1 MNNKQFVKVPN
12 IDLKA
17 QGLEMKDLVVYAY
30 LKKHY
35 NYVTKEAFPSFSTLA
50 QESGISKPTVMK
62 CVDRLEQAGYISITK
77 QKKVNHYTF
86 SEVNKFEIYS
96 FDFLDDPSLNTN
108 DKAYIICMQPHMYKN
123 PELGT
128 GKVTFT
134 DQEVAD
140 RLGIDYRTLRK
151 YESHLQ
157 EGNHPIMTLV
167 PTQLKDP
174 ITGLAVNE
182 RIFDFEAYN
191 NLLALKFQ
199 QIDKELE
206 DKVSREDYE
215 KLLREFKELKKQVLT
230 QEVFPITV

>member
-35 NYVTKEAFPSFSTLA
+35 NHITKEAFPSFSTLA
-50 QESGISKPTVMK
+50 SESGISKPTVIK
-62 CVDRLEQAGYISITK
+62 CVERLETAGYITVNKI
-77 QKKVNHYTF
+77 KKVNHYTF

-96 FDFLDDPSLNTN
+96 FDFLDDPTLNTN

-123 PELGT
+123 AELGI
-128 GKVTFT
+128 GKISYT

-140 RLGIDYRTLRK
+140 RLGIDYRTLKK

-157 EGNHPIMTLV
+157 AGPHPVMTMI
-167 PTQLKDP
+167 PTALKDP
-174 ITGLAVNE
+174 VTGLAITE
-182 RIFDFEAYN
+182 RIFDFDAYN
-191 NLLALKFQ
+191 NMLACKFQ
-199 QIDKELE
+199 QIETELN

-215 KLLREFKELKKQVLT
+215 KLLKEVKELKKQLLT
-230 QEVFPITV
+230 TEIQPIEL

>member
-1 MNNKQFVKVPN
+1 MNKQFVKVPN

-35 NYVTKEAFPSFSTLA
+35 NYITKEAFPSFATIAS
-50 QESGISKPTVMK
+50 ESGISKPTVMK
-62 CVDRLEQAGYISITK
+62 CVDRLEAAGYISITK

-86 SEVNKFEIYS
+86 SEINKFEIYS
-96 FDFLDDPSLNTN
+96 FDFLDDPTLNTN
-108 DKAYIICMQPHMYKN
+108 DKAYIICMQPHMFKN
-123 PELGT
+123 SDLGI

-151 YESHLQ
+151 YEDHLQ
-157 EGNHPIMTLV
+157 SKDIMTLV
-167 PTQLKDP
+167 PTQLRDP
-174 ITGLAVNE
+174 ATGLAITE
-182 RIFDFEAYN
+182 RVFDFEAYN
-191 NLLALKFQ
+191 NMLALKFQ
-199 QIDKELE
+199 QIDQQLE

-230 QEVFPITV
+230 SEIVPITI

>member
-1 MNNKQFVKVPN
+1 MDNKQFVKVPN

-35 NYVTKEAFPSFSTLA
+35 NYITKEAFPSFATLA
-50 QESGISKPTVMK
+50 SESGISKPTVMK
-62 CVDRLEQAGYISITK
+62 CVDRLESAGYISITK

-86 SEVNKFEIYS
+86 SEINKFEIYS

-108 DKAYIICMQPHMYKN
+108 DKAYIICMQPHMFKN
-123 PELGT
+123 TDLGI

-151 YESHLQ
+151 YEDHLQ
-157 EGNHPIMTLV
+157 SKDIMTLV

-174 ITGLAVNE
+174 ATGLAITE
-182 RIFDFEAYN
+182 RVFDFEAYN
-191 NLLALKFQ
+191 NMLACKFH
-199 QIDKELE
+199 QIEEKLN

-215 KLLREFKELKKQVLT
+215 KLLREFKELKKQVMTTEIKQIEL
-230 QEVFPITV
+230 